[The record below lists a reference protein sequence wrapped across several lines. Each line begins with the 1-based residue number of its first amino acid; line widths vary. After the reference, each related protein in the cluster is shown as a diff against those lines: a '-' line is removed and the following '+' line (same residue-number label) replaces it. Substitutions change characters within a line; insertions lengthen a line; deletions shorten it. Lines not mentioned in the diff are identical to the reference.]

1 MDIYMKFS
9 RFRKVKKER
18 QVNAFQMSADPP
30 GVALDR
36 ASAVRS
42 AVQNYNIFASY
53 QKLTEK
59 YIISPLFSR
68 GESPRLAM
76 MVSSLTFSAAHFPMT
91 LRSLA
96 TLATLRALSDES

>member
-1 MDIYMKFS
+1 MYIEIFQISESQERASSKRFS
-9 RFRKVKKER
+9 NVCRPTR
-18 QVNAFQMSADPP
+18 
-30 GVALDR
+30 VALDR